1 VDFCRNIKVSV
12 LSRVDLIPFVN
23 MIFLVVVFFF
33 LLFVFAIDAPLNVR
47 LPKAVTSDMANDKSI
62 TIVVTSENIVY
73 VNNRVT
79 TLQELRGLLSQA
91 KDRASSVLIKA
102 DRRASVGRIV
112 DIWNLGRNLGIKRIN
127 VATDQEE

>member
-1 VDFCRNIKVSV
+1 VDFSRNIKVSV
-12 LSRVDLIPFVN
+12 LSRVDLIPFIN

-33 LLFVFAIDAPLNVR
+33 LLFVFAVDAPLNVR
-47 LPKAVTSDMANDKSI
+47 LPKAVTSDMANDKSV

-73 VNNRVT
+73 VNGRVT
-79 TLQELRGLLSQA
+79 TLQELRGLLSRA

-102 DRRASVGRIV
+102 DRRVSVGRIV
-112 DIWNLGRNLGIKRIN
+112 DIWNLGRDLGIKRIN

>member
-12 LSRVDLIPFVN
+12 LSRVDLIPFIN

-33 LLFVFAIDAPLNVR
+33 LLFVFAINAPLNVR

-73 VNNRVT
+73 VNGRVT
-79 TLQELRGLLSQA
+79 TSQELRALLSRA
-91 KDRASSVLIKA
+91 KNRTSSVLIKA

-112 DIWNLGRNLGIKRIN
+112 DIWNLGRDLGIKRVN

>member
-1 VDFCRNIKVSV
+1 
-12 LSRVDLIPFVN
+12 
-23 MIFLVVVFFF
+23 
-33 LLFVFAIDAPLNVR
+33 
-47 LPKAVTSDMANDKSI
+47 MANDKSI

>member
-1 VDFCRNIKVSV
+1 MDFCRNIKVSV